1 MSLSLELTQ
10 NSYDSLKQNI
20 SIKMA
25 NGLEQALSRRRYQIA
40 NEHMEIFSTLLVLWE
55 MLAKT
60 KEDSIYPD

>member
-10 NSYDSLKQNI
+10 NSYDSLKPNI

-40 NEHMEIFSTLLVLWE
+40 NEHMEIFSTLLVL
-55 MLAKT
+55 
-60 KEDSIYPD
+60 